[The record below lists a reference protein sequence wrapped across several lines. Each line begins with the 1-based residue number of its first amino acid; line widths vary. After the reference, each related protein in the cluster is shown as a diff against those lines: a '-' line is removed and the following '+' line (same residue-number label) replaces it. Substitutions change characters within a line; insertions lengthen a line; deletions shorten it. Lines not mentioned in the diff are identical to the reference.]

1 MIERAGDGATADHLR
16 VGPGS
21 KAVGQRATS
30 RPKALAE
37 AGRGRPVPVEV
48 ARAHLCGLKKA
59 RACFAHR
66 PSNHR
71 VEHESLYRNGGHKE
85 RSSAGARRGAGLS
98 DLCAESVRARAR
110 VEGYV
115 RARAVRRSLWSG
127 RLTAARQGR

>member
-21 KAVGQRATS
+21 KAVLARGQQVARKLWQSGQR
-30 RPKALAE
+30 KACASGGG
-37 AGRGRPVPVEV
+37 AGPLVWTQKRVP
-48 ARAHLCGLKKA
+48 AYPIAHQTIGLSMKA
-59 RACFAHR
+59 CTET
-66 PSNHR
+66 
-71 VEHESLYRNGGHKE
+71 VGTCEE

-115 RARAVRRSLWSG
+115 RARAR
-127 RLTAARQGR
+127 